1 MSTALDQALAFLP
14 HGPEFRF
21 VDRLLDLQPGKS
33 GVGEYTV
40 RGDEPFLRGH
50 FPGQPLFP
58 GVLLVE
64 AAAQVAGTVAQSD
77 PEIPPMPGLKLTAIR
92 GIKILG
98 TAAPGEMIRVE
109 ARILNRM
116 GNLVQ
121 AQTSVSVN
129 GRVVM
134 QGELTLSGEKTG

>member
-1 MSTALDQALAFLP
+1 
-14 HGPEFRF
+14 
-21 VDRLLDLQPGKS
+21 
-33 GVGEYTV
+33 
-40 RGDEPFLRGH
+40 
-50 FPGQPLFP
+50 
-58 GVLLVE
+58 VLLIE

-98 TAAPGEMIRVE
+98 TAAPGEVIRIE

-121 AQTSVSVN
+121 AQVSASVN

-134 QGELTLSGEKTG
+134 QVVEDAYRSAGFIP